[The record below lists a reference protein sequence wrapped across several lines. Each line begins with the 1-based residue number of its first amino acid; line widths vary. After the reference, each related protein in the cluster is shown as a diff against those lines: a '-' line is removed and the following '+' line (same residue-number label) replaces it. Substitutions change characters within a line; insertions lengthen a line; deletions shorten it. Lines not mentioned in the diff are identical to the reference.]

1 LNSFRS
7 SGFLLQSL
15 YTLALMFP
23 AALMAADPS
32 LASRES
38 ESKDDAETAAAVSVD
53 ASVDFTLKDFHGRDF
68 RLSDHADRKAVVLI
82 FLGTEC
88 PLVRLYAAK
97 LPALAVE
104 LESLGAMVVGINS
117 NRQDS
122 LTEIAAFARQFDL
135 QFPLLRDPGNQ
146 LADRINAQRTPEVF
160 VLGPGT
166 DRKVMYHG
174 RIDDQYGIGYTRKS
188 ADHRYLIDAVQAITK
203 GERPVE
209 SFVAAEGCLI
219 GRVRSAKG
227 DSSVTYSSHIA
238 GILNRHCVQCHREGE
253 IAPFQLTQYDEV
265 VGWAE
270 TIREVV
276 RDSRMPPWHADPAHG
291 EFANER
297 RLSAEE
303 KSQIEQWVLAGAPAG
318 DLTAAPPV
326 PEKLVQDWH
335 LGEKPD
341 MVVSMGRVFDVP
353 AEGTVDY
360 EHIVVDPKFT
370 EDKWVRAAEIVPG
383 NRAVVHH
390 VLVFVRGPK
399 DTSKEV
405 GAGGGAFFAGYV
417 PGLRP
422 VPLPEGMAK
431 LIPAGSK
438 LVFQMHYTPN
448 GVAQSDE
455 TSIGLYFTDEKS
467 VKHVVVT
474 EQAINQRFKIP
485 AREANYEVSSRSRR
499 TRSPVQLLAMMPH
512 MHVRGKSFR
521 YEAVLPDGTRQ
532 PLLNVPDYDFNWQ
545 TSYRLKTPAEFPAGT
560 QMECVGHFDNSAD
573 NPNNPDPDEVVE
585 WGEQTWNEMMIG
597 YFDIAIART
606 GERLPVPD
614 AGPSRL
620 EKMMTSLDQNKDGQL
635 SKAEVPERFHGA
647 FDRLDSDEDGQVSAK
662 ELQRL
667 GELGL

>member
-1 LNSFRS
+1 
-7 SGFLLQSL
+7 
-15 YTLALMFP
+15 
-23 AALMAADPS
+23 
-32 LASRES
+32 
-38 ESKDDAETAAAVSVD
+38 
-53 ASVDFTLKDFHGRDF
+53 
-68 RLSDHADRKAVVLI
+68 
-82 FLGTEC
+82 
-88 PLVRLYAAK
+88 
-97 LPALAVE
+97 
-104 LESLGAMVVGINS
+104 
-117 NRQDS
+117 
-122 LTEIAAFARQFDL
+122 
-135 QFPLLRDPGNQ
+135 
-146 LADRINAQRTPEVF
+146 
-160 VLGPGT
+160 
-166 DRKVMYHG
+166 
-174 RIDDQYGIGYTRKS
+174 
-188 ADHRYLIDAVQAITK
+188 
-203 GERPVE
+203 
-209 SFVAAEGCLI
+209 
-219 GRVRSAKG
+219 
-227 DSSVTYSSHIA
+227 
-238 GILNRHCVQCHREGE
+238 
-253 IAPFQLTQYDEV
+253 
-265 VGWAE
+265 
-270 TIREVV
+270 
-276 RDSRMPPWHADPAHG
+276 MPPWHADPTHG

-303 KSQIEQWVLAGAPAG
+303 KLQIELWVMAGAPAG
-318 DLTAAPPV
+318 DLNSVPPA

-335 LGEKPD
+335 LGQKPD

-383 NRAVVHH
+383 NRSVVHH
-390 VLVFVRGPK
+390 VLVFVRSPK
-399 DTSKEV
+399 DTSKEI

-417 PGLRP
+417 PGLQP

-467 VKHVVVT
+467 VKNVVVT

-485 AREANYEVSSRSRR
+485 ARDPNYEVTSRSRP

-512 MHVRGKSFR
+512 MHVRGKSFM

-532 PLLNVPDYDFNWQ
+532 PLLNVPNYDFNWQ

-560 QMECVGHFDNSAD
+560 RMECVGHFDNSAD

-606 GERLPVPD
+606 GERLAVKET
-614 AGPSRL
+614 GPSRL

-635 SKAEVPERFHGA
+635 SKTEVPERFHGA